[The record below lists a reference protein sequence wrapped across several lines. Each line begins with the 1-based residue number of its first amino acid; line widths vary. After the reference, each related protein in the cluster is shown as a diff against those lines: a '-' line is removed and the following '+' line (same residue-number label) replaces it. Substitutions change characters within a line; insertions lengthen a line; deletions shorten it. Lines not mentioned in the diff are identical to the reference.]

1 MMRWGVRTIGG
12 QRPDGQHTAQ
22 GTTHMKN
29 FQIDQSQEESPHSFE
44 TAAGD
49 IFYGIIALCVV
60 DQSQLDDTTVK
71 CSSGEASFS
80 LSRND
85 LITHTHPKK
94 SLHLHH

>member
-1 MMRWGVRTIGG
+1 
-12 QRPDGQHTAQ
+12 
-22 GTTHMKN
+22 MKN

-94 SLHLHH
+94 SLHTFTIDSLFQQSLHLVVKS